1 MQLFSDVCNH
11 QWFADASII
20 LFLNKSDIFREKI
33 KSVPLTVAFP
43 EYKGTMRFDVARP
56 PAHPL
61 GTGKNEFEP
70 ASEFIRAKFI
80 DRVQNKKKAIYPF
93 ITCATNTENFKNVFS
108 AVKDVVISRQIH
120 EVGI

>member
-1 MQLFSDVCNH
+1 MPIFISSS
-11 QWFADASII
+11 ADLRI
-20 LFLNKSDIFREKI
+20 
-33 KSVPLTVAFP
+33 
-43 EYKGTMRFDVARP
+43 
-56 PAHPL
+56 
-61 GTGKNEFEP
+61 GKNEFEP
-70 ASEFIRAKFI
+70 ASEYIRAKFI